1 MLVYTTKHHGRT
13 WKPLRTITKFCRTTK
28 QRTRTQADLGL
39 AQEVHNGLSE
49 RSKMSEMLEITLDET
64 TAWVQP
70 NVTMG
75 TLVKVTMDKGLIP
88 AVVARSR
95 NTTVMEAFASETC
108 SSSSFQFAT
117 FDCAVLSLKLQRD
130 GQEIM
135 VQLHDSDAIDQ
146 RFDFDQIKL
155 LNIAL
160 VPAGKHVET
169 TYWPVDVSSDAQLR
183 MTPKNSQSSTFD
195 RSAVDDSVD
204 FVDGIMFHEELGVVV
219 TGRITD
225 AGHPVCSRFD
235 HSNKFMQ
242 HAKSIVSELEPPFDT
257 HVETVPLIDYL
268 FRYDV
273 HPEAQD
279 KRPSSSVQDMILP
292 SECVNDVVGSHWC
305 TSTLPLSLARVEP
318 HSSFGRRRL
327 HARPTLSDVGWH
339 IRAVECGQQK
349 EP

>member
-1 MLVYTTKHHGRT
+1 
-13 WKPLRTITKFCRTTK
+13 
-28 QRTRTQADLGL
+28 
-39 AQEVHNGLSE
+39 
-49 RSKMSEMLEITLDET
+49 MSEMLEITLDET

-135 VQLHDSDAIDQ
+135 VQLHDSDAMNQ

-169 TYWPVDVSSDAQLR
+169 TYWPVDVFTDVRTR

-204 FVDGIMFHEELGVVV
+204 FVDGIMFHKRLGVVV

-235 HSNKFMQ
+235 HSNKFVQ

-279 KRPSSSVQDMILP
+279 KRPSSSVQDMVLP
-292 SECVNDVVGSHWC
+292 SECVNDVVGSHWWC

-339 IRAVECGQQK
+339 VRAVECEQQK
-349 EP
+349 KP